1 MVCLYSR
8 FLYSLSVPHTV
19 SRVQLIHKQNNGVKQ
34 DTVTGKYAYYTHM
47 CIAYMHP
54 YMHTVNTYIHTA
66 NTYIQTCIHTPM
78 HTSIHTY
85 LRT

>member
-1 MVCLYSR
+1 MVCFYSR

-34 DTVTGKYAYYTHM
+34 DTVTGKYAYYSHM

-54 YMHTVNTYIHTA
+54 YMHTVNTYIHT
-66 NTYIQTCIHTPM
+66 YSKYIHTNM
-78 HTSIHTY
+78 HTYIHTY